1 MESIYSIAFRAV
13 TEYNVGMIS
22 DPTVA
27 AVAVDMAWGT
37 LSRID
42 AELYAMD
49 RRAVN
54 YADRCAAR
62 ERASGRIEFFVACVM
77 EYVTRERRKLS
88 GTHARIEFHRSFLN
102 ARKAARENADRNGGA
117 YFDGEKYYFV

>member
-13 TEYNVGMIS
+13 TEYNAGIINN
-22 DPTVA
+22 PAVA

-42 AELYAMD
+42 AELSAMD

-54 YADRCAAR
+54 YADRCATRECAR
-62 ERASGRIEFFVACVM
+62 ERIEFFVACVM
-77 EYVTRERRKLS
+77 EYVARERCKLS
-88 GTHARIEFHRSFLN
+88 GNRARIEFHRSFLN

-117 YFDGEKYYFV
+117 YFDGEKYYCV

>member
-13 TEYNVGMIS
+13 TEYNAGMINN
-22 DPTVA
+22 PVVA
-27 AVAVDMAWGT
+27 AVAVEMAWGT

-42 AELYAMD
+42 AELSEMD

-54 YADRCAAR
+54 YADRCKGR
-62 ERASGRIEFFVACVM
+62 ENASERIETFVARVM
-77 EYVTRERRKLS
+77 EYVTRERGNIQ

-102 ARKAARENADRNGGA
+102 ARKAARENAERNGGA
-117 YFDGEKYYFV
+117 YFDGEKHYCV

>member
-13 TEYNVGMIS
+13 TEYNAGMIS

-27 AVAVDMAWGT
+27 AVAVDMAWAT
-37 LSRID
+37 LTRID
-42 AELYAMD
+42 AELSAMD

-62 ERASGRIEFFVACVM
+62 ERAGERIEFFVACVM
-77 EYVTRERRKLS
+77 EYVARERCKLS
-88 GTHARIEFHRSFLN
+88 GNHARIEFHRAFLN
-102 ARKAARENADRNGGA
+102 ARKMARNNAERNGGA